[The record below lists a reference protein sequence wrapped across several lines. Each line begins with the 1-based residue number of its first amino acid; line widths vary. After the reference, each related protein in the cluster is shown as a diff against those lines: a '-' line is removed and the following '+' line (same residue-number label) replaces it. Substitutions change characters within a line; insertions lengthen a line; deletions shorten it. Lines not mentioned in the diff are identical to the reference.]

1 MTNYHTHTL
10 FCDGRCQMRDHIRFA
25 LDRGFNSL
33 GFSSHAPLPF
43 PTAWTMEWDRMDDYL
58 AEFHRMRR
66 LYRSRIELYIGL
78 EIDYLNENHHPASP
92 CFARLPLDYRIGSV
106 HLLYDPMGRLVDSD
120 LPAPKFK
127 RMIETHF
134 EGDVA
139 EAVRCYYARSMAML
153 RHGGFDIVGHADK
166 IHYNATYMR
175 PSIMDEPWY
184 DVLVRTYFEAIAR
197 QGFQMEVNTKAY
209 EELGVFYPDVRYFS
223 FLHDLGIR
231 VQVNTDAH
239 YPDRIDAGRQAAL
252 QALRCAGYRS
262 VMELHGGEWEER
274 KLW

>member
-10 FCDGRCQMRDHIRFA
+10 FCDGRCQMHDHIRFA
-25 LDRGFNSL
+25 LARGFTSL

-66 LYRSRIELYIGL
+66 LYRFRIELYIGL
-78 EIDYLNENHHPASP
+78 EIDYLNEDHHPASP
-92 CFARLPLDYRIGSV
+92 CFTSLPLDYRIGSV
-106 HLLYDPMGRLVDSD
+106 HLLYDPKGQLVDSD
-120 LPAPKFK
+120 LPAASFK
-127 RMIETHF
+127 RMVEKHF

-166 IHYNATYMR
+166 IHYNASYMR
-175 PSIMDEPWY
+175 PGIMDEPWY
-184 DVLVRTYFEAIAR
+184 DALVRTYFEAIAR
-197 QGFQMEVNTKAY
+197 QGLQMEVNTKAY
-209 EELGVFYPDVRYFS
+209 EDLGVFYPDVRYFS
-223 FLHDLGIR
+223 FLYDLGIR

-252 QALRCAGYRS
+252 QALRRAGYRS

-274 KLW
+274 KL

>member
-10 FCDGRCQMRDHIRFA
+10 FCDGRCLMHDHIRFA
-25 LDRGFNSL
+25 LARGFTSL

-66 LYRSRIELYIGL
+66 LYRFRIELYIGL
-78 EIDYLNENHHPASP
+78 EIDYLNEDHHPASP
-92 CFARLPLDYRIGSV
+92 CFTSLPLDYRIGSV
-106 HLLYDPMGRLVDSD
+106 HLLYDPKGQLVDSD
-120 LPAPKFK
+120 LPAASFK
-127 RMIETHF
+127 RMVEKHF

-166 IHYNATYMR
+166 IHYNASYMR
-175 PSIMDEPWY
+175 PGIMDEPWY
-184 DVLVRTYFEAIAR
+184 DALVRTYFEAIAR
-197 QGFQMEVNTKAY
+197 QGLQMEVNTKAY
-209 EELGVFYPDVRYFS
+209 EDLGVFYPDVRYFS
-223 FLHDLGIR
+223 FLYDLGIR

-252 QALRCAGYRS
+252 QALRRAGYRS

-274 KLW
+274 KL